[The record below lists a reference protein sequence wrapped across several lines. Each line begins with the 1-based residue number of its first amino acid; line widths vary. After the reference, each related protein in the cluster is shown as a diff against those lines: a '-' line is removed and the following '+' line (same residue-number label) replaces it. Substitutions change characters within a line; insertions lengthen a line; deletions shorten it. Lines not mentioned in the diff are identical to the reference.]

1 MGVCVVFKGEAPG
14 TGEIGHLAVYF
25 FFLIQILSTHK
36 KVAAF
41 VYSQ

>member
-25 FFLIQILSTHK
+25 FLIQIQSTHK